1 MFFIQDMTKHILTD
15 TSYALEDRPLIGI
28 TMSPEPDT
36 TDRRVVELIRQAE
49 GTAVLLPYDPDE
61 VRLPDTLHRC
71 DGVVMISSGDEQE
84 QQAYETALC
93 TVSLRFGLP
102 TLTIGMQM
110 DELLCQTDCRTKGE
124 EAESLYPE
132 YPIIRLQSV
141 ESLTESNTGQL
152 VDLARY
158 YHEAR
163 IVHDN
168 EIVLDGCIPARR
180 LADPLGRPL
189 VPTLVD
195 GGVDYLCIPVVAEK
209 DAPNFGTHLTKRID
223 ELKDH
228 LHQENEAVEIAFDL
242 DEVFGYHLTGTKAVI
257 LGVRTEGGIKS
268 KEQLHELSRQQI
280 KYATIRYSHL
290 GHEAMQQGPLT
301 LEEKELIKTMNEL
314 GMTIDV
320 TGCNEDFIREVLE
333 VSTQP
338 IVATEA
344 VSKGFAKVTEK
355 ALSDE
360 IMKAITDAHGVVML
374 TLPGRDDDGH
384 ALSTKDVARMI
395 IHAEQICGYTNIG
408 FSTGLHQSLP
418 LGLHSPADVIKITM
432 ELLRQGM
439 PAFKI
444 SPILGRNFLCL
455 LADNETHIELL

>member
-1 MFFIQDMTKHILTD
+1 MTKRLLTD
-15 TSYALEDRPLIGI
+15 TEYAQEDRPLIGV
-28 TMSPEPDT
+28 TTSPESDIAHE
-36 TDRRVVELIRQAE
+36 RVVELIRQAG

-61 VRLPDTLHRC
+61 VRLLDTLHRC
-71 DGVVMISSGDEQE
+71 DGIVIISSGKGQE
-84 QQAYETALC
+84 QQAYDTALC

-110 DELLCQTDCRTKGE
+110 DESLCQTDCRTKGVGTE
-124 EAESLYPE
+124 NLYPD
-132 YPIIRLQSV
+132 YPIMRLQSV
-141 ESLTESNTGQL
+141 ESLTKNNTDRL

-163 IVHDN
+163 IIHDN

-180 LADPLGRPL
+180 LTDPLGRPL

-195 GGVDYLCIPVVAEK
+195 GGVDYLCIPIVVEE
-209 DAPNFGTHLTKRID
+209 DAASFGTHLTKRID

-228 LHQENEAVEIAFDL
+228 LCHEDKSVEIASDL

-257 LGVRTEGGIKS
+257 LGVRSEGGIKS
-268 KEQLHELSRQQI
+268 KEQLHELARQQI
-280 KYATIRYSHL
+280 KYATLRHSPSE
-290 GHEAMQQGPLT
+290 HEEMQKSPLT
-301 LEEKELIKTMNEL
+301 REEKELIKTMNEL

-320 TGCNEDFIREVLE
+320 TGCNEDLIREVLE

-338 IVATEA
+338 IMATEA
-344 VSKGFAKVTEK
+344 VCKDFAKVTEK

-360 IMKAITDAHGVVML
+360 SMKAITDAQGVVML
-374 TLPGRDDDGH
+374 TLPGRDDDGN
-384 ALSTKDVARMI
+384 ALSVQDMARMI

-408 FSTGLHQSLP
+408 FSTGLHESLP

-439 PAFKI
+439 PAYKI

>member
-1 MFFIQDMTKHILTD
+1 MTKRLLTD
-15 TSYALEDRPLIGI
+15 TAYAQEDRPLIGV
-28 TMSPEPDT
+28 TTSPESDIAHE
-36 TDRRVVELIRQAE
+36 RVVELIRQAG

-61 VRLPDTLHRC
+61 VRLLDTLHRC
-71 DGVVMISSGDEQE
+71 DGIVIISSGNGHE
-84 QQAYETALC
+84 QQAYDTALC

-110 DELLCQTDCRTKGE
+110 DESLCQTDCRTKGVG
-124 EAESLYPE
+124 AENLYPD
-132 YPIIRLQSV
+132 YPIMRLQSV
-141 ESLTESNTGQL
+141 ESLTKNNTDRL

-163 IVHDN
+163 IIHDN

-180 LADPLGRPL
+180 LTDPLGRPL

-195 GGVDYLCIPVVAEK
+195 GGVDYLCIPIVVEE
-209 DAPNFGTHLTKRID
+209 DAASFGTHLTKRID

-228 LHQENEAVEIAFDL
+228 LCHEDKSVEIASDL

-257 LGVRTEGGIKS
+257 LGVRSEGGIKS
-268 KEQLHELSRQQI
+268 KEQLHELARQQI
-280 KYATIRYSHL
+280 KYATLRHSPSE
-290 GHEAMQQGPLT
+290 HEEMQKSPLT
-301 LEEKELIKTMNEL
+301 REEKELIKTMNEL

-320 TGCNEDFIREVLE
+320 TGCNEDLIREVLE

-338 IVATEA
+338 IMATEA
-344 VSKGFAKVTEK
+344 VCKDFAKVTEK

-360 IMKAITDAHGVVML
+360 SMKAITDAQGVVML
-374 TLPGRDDDGH
+374 TLPGRDDDGN
-384 ALSTKDVARMI
+384 ALSVQDMARMI

-408 FSTGLHQSLP
+408 FSTGLHESLP

-439 PAFKI
+439 PAYKI

>member
-1 MFFIQDMTKHILTD
+1 MTKHILTD
-15 TSYALEDRPLIGI
+15 TSYAQEDRPLIGI
-28 TMSPEPDT
+28 TASSEPDIAHE
-36 TDRRVVELIRQAE
+36 RVVELIRQTG

-61 VRLPDTLHRC
+61 IRLLDTLHRC
-71 DGVVMISSGDEQE
+71 DGVVIISSGDGEE

-110 DELLCQTDCRTKGE
+110 DESLCQTDCTTKEE
-124 EAESLYPE
+124 EAENLYPD
-132 YPIIRLQSV
+132 YSIIRLQSV
-141 ESLTESNTGQL
+141 ESLTKNSTGEL

-163 IVHDN
+163 TIHDN
-168 EIVLDGCIPARR
+168 EIVLDGCIPACR
-180 LADPLGRPL
+180 LTDPLGRPL
-189 VPTLVD
+189 MATLVD
-195 GGVDYLCIPVVAEK
+195 GGVDYLCIPVVVKE
-209 DAPNFGTHLTKRID
+209 DAPSFGTHLTKRID

-228 LHQENEAVEIAFDL
+228 LCKEGESVEIAFDL

-257 LGVRTEGGIKS
+257 LGMRAEGGIKS

-280 KYATIRYSHL
+280 KYATLRHSPSGYD
-290 GHEAMQQGPLT
+290 AMQKGPLT
-301 LEEKELIKTMNEL
+301 REEKELIKTMNEL

-320 TGCNEDFIREVLE
+320 TGCSEDLIREVLE

-344 VSKGFAKVTEK
+344 VCKDFAKVTDK
-355 ALSDE
+355 ALSDK

-374 TLPGRDDDGH
+374 TLPGRDDDGK
-384 ALSTKDVARMI
+384 ALSIQNMAHMI
-395 IHAEQICGYTNIG
+395 IHAEQVCGYTNIG
-408 FSTGLHQSLP
+408 FSTGFHESLP
-418 LGLHSPADVIKITM
+418 LGVHSPADVIKITM

-439 PAFKI
+439 PAYKI

>member
-1 MFFIQDMTKHILTD
+1 MTKRLLTD
-15 TSYALEDRPLIGI
+15 TEYAQEDRPLIGVTI
-28 TMSPEPDT
+28 SPKSDIAHE
-36 TDRRVVELIRQAE
+36 RVVELIRQAG
-49 GTAVLLPYDPDE
+49 GTAVLLPYDPDD
-61 VRLPDTLHRC
+61 VRLLDTLHRC
-71 DGVVMISSGDEQE
+71 DGIVIISSGNRQE
-84 QQAYETALC
+84 QQAYDTALC

-102 TLTIGMQM
+102 TLTIDIQM
-110 DELLCQTDCRTKGE
+110 DESLCQTDCRTKGVG
-124 EAESLYPE
+124 AENLCPD

-163 IVHDN
+163 IIHDN

-180 LADPLGRPL
+180 LTDPLGRPL

-195 GGVDYLCIPVVAEK
+195 GGVDYLCMPIVVEE
-209 DAPNFGTHLTKRID
+209 DAASFGTHLTKRID

-228 LHQENEAVEIAFDL
+228 LCHEDKSVEIASDL

-257 LGVRTEGGIKS
+257 LGVRSEGGIKS
-268 KEQLHELSRQQI
+268 KEQLHELARQQI
-280 KYATIRYSHL
+280 KYATLRHSSS
-290 GHEAMQQGPLT
+290 GHEAMQKGPLT
-301 LEEKELIKTMNEL
+301 REEKELIKTMNEL

-320 TGCNEDFIREVLE
+320 TGSGEDFIREVLE

-344 VSKGFAKVTEK
+344 VCKGFAKVTEK
-355 ALSDE
+355 ALSDKS
-360 IMKAITDAHGVVML
+360 MKAITDAQGVVML
-374 TLPGRDDDGH
+374 TLPGRDDDGN
-384 ALSTKDVARMI
+384 ALSVQDMARMI

-408 FSTGLHQSLP
+408 FSTGLHESLP

-439 PAFKI
+439 PAYKI

>member
-1 MFFIQDMTKHILTD
+1 MTKHILTD
-15 TSYALEDRPLIGI
+15 TSYALEDRPLIGV
-28 TMSPEPDT
+28 TMSPEPDIAHE
-36 TDRRVVELIRQAE
+36 RVVELIRQAG
-49 GTAVLLPYDPDE
+49 GTALLLPYDPDE
-61 VRLPDTLHRC
+61 VRLLDTLHRC
-71 DGVVMISSGDEQE
+71 DGVVIISSGNGQE

-102 TLTIGMQM
+102 TLTIGWQM
-110 DELLCQTDCRTKGE
+110 DGLLCQTDCRTKGVG
-124 EAESLYPE
+124 AESLYPD
-132 YPIIRLQSV
+132 YPIMQIQSV

-163 IVHDN
+163 IIHDN
-168 EIVLDGCIPARR
+168 EIVLDGCIPVRR
-180 LADPLGRPL
+180 LTDPLGRPL

-195 GGVDYLCIPVVAEK
+195 GGVDYLCMPIVVEEDVAS
-209 DAPNFGTHLTKRID
+209 FGTHLTKRID
-223 ELKDH
+223 ELKDRLCH
-228 LHQENEAVEIAFDL
+228 EDKSVEIASDL

-257 LGVRTEGGIKS
+257 LGVRSEGGIKS

-280 KYATIRYSHL
+280 KYATLRHSPSE
-290 GHEAMQQGPLT
+290 HEEMQKGPLT
-301 LEEKELIKTMNEL
+301 REEKELIKTMNEL

-320 TGCNEDFIREVLE
+320 TGCDEDLIREVLE

-338 IVATEA
+338 IVATE
-344 VSKGFAKVTEK
+344 VVCKGFARVTDK

-374 TLPGRDDDGH
+374 TLPGRDDDGKV
-384 ALSTKDVARMI
+384 LSSRDMAQMI

-408 FSTGLHQSLP
+408 FSTGFHERLP

-444 SPILGRNFLCL
+444 SPILGRNFLGL